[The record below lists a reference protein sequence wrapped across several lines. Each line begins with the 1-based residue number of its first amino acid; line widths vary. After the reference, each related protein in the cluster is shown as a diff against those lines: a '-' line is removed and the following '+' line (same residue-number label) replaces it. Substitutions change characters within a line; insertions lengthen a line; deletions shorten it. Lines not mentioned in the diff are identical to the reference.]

1 MRYKVRMAEIAVASV
16 QLAPVLGD
24 YAGNQARVLSAVA
37 RAAAAGASV
46 VVVPELATSGYAFSS
61 VEEARAVARPG
72 RRRTRAVGV
81 GGGRFGL
88 RRGGRVRGARR
99 CGRLQLRGDR
109 VRGRGAGRL
118 PQGAPV
124 GPRVA

>member
-61 VEEARAVARPG
+61 VEEARAVARPADVALEPWVSAAAASG
-72 RRRTRAVGV
+72 CVVAGGVAGV
-81 GGGRFGL
+81 GGGGVFHSPASL
-88 RRGGRVRGARR
+88 S
-99 CGRLQLRGDR
+99 
-109 VRGRGAGRL
+109 RGRG
-118 PQGAPV
+118 
-124 GPRVA
+124 VAVYRPG